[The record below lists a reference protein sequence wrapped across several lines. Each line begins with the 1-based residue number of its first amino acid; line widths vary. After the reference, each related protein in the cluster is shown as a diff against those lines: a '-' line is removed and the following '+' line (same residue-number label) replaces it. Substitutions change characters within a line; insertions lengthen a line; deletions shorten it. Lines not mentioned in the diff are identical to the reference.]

1 MTDAPLDP
9 RNYVYRADLADARLR
24 GRVEAQR
31 FTEGSPATLCVGCA
45 DLKRTPSAQASN
57 DSQLLFG
64 ERLRVFDRK
73 DGWAWVQNDGDG
85 YVGWVRESALG
96 PLRTAPDH
104 RVAALRTPQL
114 PEPNV
119 KAPPLDLLPFASVL
133 RVTHY
138 SGPYAEIEGGGW
150 VFVAHLVQSDK
161 ADSDYI
167 ATAWRFLGL
176 PYLWGGRS
184 SLGLDCS
191 ALVQLALG
199 AAGLALPRDSDQ
211 QETCEAAGRQLPPD
225 APRQR
230 GDLLYW
236 PGHVALALDAERV
249 LHATGGPML
258 VVEEPFA
265 AINAR
270 VQAESGRGLRCIR
283 RP

>member
-9 RNYVYRADLADARLR
+9 RLHAYRADLADARLR

-45 DLKRTPSAQASN
+45 DLKPMPSAQAGN

-64 ERLRVFDRK
+64 ERLRVFDRT
-73 DGWAWVQNDGDG
+73 DGWAWVQNESDG
-85 YVGWVRESALG
+85 YVGWVRESTLG
-96 PLRTAPDH
+96 PLRAAPDH
-104 RVAALRTPQL
+104 RVAALRTPLL
-114 PEPNV
+114 PEPDV
-119 KAPPLDLLPFASVL
+119 KAPPLDLLSFASVL
-133 RVTHY
+133 RVTRY
-138 SGPYAEIEGGGW
+138 SGSYAEIEGGGW
-150 VFVAHLVQSDK
+150 IFAAHLAPNDK

-167 ATAWRFLGL
+167 ATARRFLGL

-199 AAGLALPRDSDQ
+199 AAGLVLPRDSDQ
-211 QETCEAAGRQLPPD
+211 QETCEASGRQLPPD
-225 APRQR
+225 AQRQR

-265 AINAR
+265 AIDAR
-270 VQAESGRGLRCIR
+270 VQAERGRGLRCIR